1 MSLIVLNVS
10 LPVIIKQPVC
20 LYSEVSQHGV
30 HSGGK
35 TNTRHRISRQN
46 WSRGQMR
53 TRDRLSPG
61 RIMSPPRSQIWA
73 SWRWWVIT
81 NSRIVFITGRT
92 LRQRLW
98 REREG
103 PRPGV
108 PRNVQYMTDKIISD
122 TDTIITTPG
131 HEGRL
136 SRYRSYPRLH
146 STPRHLNILKLSLYH
161 EARL

>member
-92 LRQRLW
+92 LRHRLR
-98 REREG
+98 RERGAGTRGAEECAVYDWQDHIRHRYHHHNPGTRG
-103 PRPGV
+103 PAIKV
-108 PRNVQYMTDKIISD
+108 SKLS
-122 TDTIITTPG
+122 TTP
-131 HEGRL
+131 
-136 SRYRSYPRLH
+136 
-146 STPRHLNILKLSLYH
+146 LYT
-161 EARL
+161 

>member
-61 RIMSPPRSQIWA
+61 RIMSPPVPNMSLVKVMSHYKQSHCFHHRVDIKTQA
-73 SWRWWVIT
+73 VE
-81 NSRIVFITGRT
+81 
-92 LRQRLW
+92 
-98 REREG
+98 RER
-103 PRPGV
+103 
-108 PRNVQYMTDKIISD
+108 
-122 TDTIITTPG
+122 
-131 HEGRL
+131 GRDQGCRGMCSIWL
-136 SRYRSYPRLH
+136 TRSYQTQIPSPQPRDTRAGYQGIEAIHDSTLH
-146 STPRHLNILKLSLYH
+146 LDISTS
-161 EARL
+161 